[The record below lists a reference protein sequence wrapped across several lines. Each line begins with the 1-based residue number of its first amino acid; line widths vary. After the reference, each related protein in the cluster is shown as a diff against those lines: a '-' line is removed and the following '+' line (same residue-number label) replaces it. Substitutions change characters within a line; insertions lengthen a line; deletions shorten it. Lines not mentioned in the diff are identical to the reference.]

1 MTMDIFNNYDVTAA
15 YDCAKEFL
23 LEMSEENGEDPEGLT
38 EEEIWEEVG
47 EEERKIWE
55 LNVKENLMD
64 FFFGKTVLVKGTVE
78 RWNGKGEG
86 GEIGDFEDLL
96 QGFLKDCDYIRIW
109 DKDGHLFVR
118 GSHHDGTVEA
128 EVLILTEKGIE
139 AYEDWENYEG
149 PDSELDER
157 EFHEKLVSDKTLA
170 GIPDYAAWEGN
181 RAA

>member
-23 LEMSEENGEDPEGLT
+23 LEMAEENGEDTEGVT
-38 EEEIWEEVG
+38 EGRIWEEVG
-47 EEERKIWE
+47 EIEQEAWE
-55 LNVKENLMD
+55 TNVKENLMD
-64 FFFGKTVLVKGTVE
+64 FFSGKTVLMKGTVK
-78 RWNGKGEG
+78 RWDGSWAGGK
-86 GEIGDFEDLL
+86 IGDFEDLL

-118 GSHHDGTVEA
+118 GSHHDGTVET

-139 AYEDWENYEG
+139 AFEDWVNYEG
-149 PDSELDER
+149 PDSELGER
-157 EFHEKLVSDKTLA
+157 EFHEKLVNDKTLA
-170 GIPDYAAWEGN
+170 GIPGYAAREEN